1 MRVLKQARNKALV
14 VSLLL
19 TTSLA
24 GASASWA
31 ETITEALALAYS
43 GNPTLNAQRAAVRA
57 TDENVPLAKSGLR
70 PFIEGNAYKGR
81 THTKTFS
88 PLGTTTTDLTPYGFG
103 VTISQVLWDSWKT
116 QNNVAAAESG
126 VLAQRETLRNTEQN
140 VLFDAATACMDVIRD
155 TQIASYRA
163 SALSFL
169 DELVR
174 SERARFDVGESTRT
188 DTAQAQAQQAGAR
201 GLASAAKAQL
211 KSSQA
216 IYRQIVGKEPGKLT
230 MPKAA
235 VAKIPSSLD
244 QALQIAYAQHPAIL
258 ATRHLVDVAMYNVK
272 SAESSFLPTISLQ
285 GKLSKDYDVAK
296 NTDRESASIMANLN
310 IPIYQGGKASATV
323 RQNKETLG
331 QRRIEVDQAV
341 DNVRAAVV
349 SAYSQLE
356 AARASAEGYDAQL
369 RAAQIALNGVQ
380 EERRVGQ
387 RTTLDVL
394 NTQSDVLDAQILLA
408 QSRRNVVVASYA
420 VLSAIGRLT
429 ADDLSLKVARYD
441 PEDHYVVV
449 KDKWYGLRTPTGE

>member
-1 MRVLKQARNKALV
+1 
-14 VSLLL
+14 
-19 TTSLA
+19 
-24 GASASWA
+24 
-31 ETITEALALAYS
+31 
-43 GNPTLNAQRAAVRA
+43 
-57 TDENVPLAKSGLR
+57 
-70 PFIEGNAYKGR
+70 
-81 THTKTFS
+81 
-88 PLGTTTTDLTPYGFG
+88 
-103 VTISQVLWDSWKT
+103 
-116 QNNVAAAESG
+116 
-126 VLAQRETLRNTEQN
+126 
-140 VLFDAATACMDVIRD
+140 
-155 TQIASYRA
+155 
-163 SALSFL
+163 
-169 DELVR
+169 
-174 SERARFDVGESTRT
+174 
-188 DTAQAQAQQAGAR
+188 
-201 GLASAAKAQL
+201 
-211 KSSQA
+211 
-216 IYRQIVGKEPGKLT
+216 
-230 MPKAA
+230 
-235 VAKIPSSLD
+235 
-244 QALQIAYAQHPAIL
+244 
-258 ATRHLVDVAMYNVK
+258 MYNVK